1 MESRVI
7 PIQDWLDTFRG
18 AAEDFARGSL
28 RFDGKNAASEDSG
41 ERPGAYIAILSDTES
56 VHLGLC
62 LSPHDGHRLAR
73 ALLGMSA
80 CEVLQENDMVD
91 GVSEVMN
98 IIAGKVKSRMAA
110 RGESLRLGLPM
121 FIPRP
126 ITPTGD
132 MQTASVEIALGPV
145 PCRLTVYRRERTAR
159 AAA

>member
-18 AAEDFARGSL
+18 AADDFARMSL
-28 RFDGKNAASEDSG
+28 RFDSKAPAGEDNG
-41 ERPGAYIAILSDTES
+41 ERPGAYIAILSESES

-62 LSPHDGHRLAR
+62 MSPHDGHVLAR
-73 ALLGMSA
+73 ALLGLGSRDSLT
-80 CEVLQENDMVD
+80 EKDMVD

-98 IIAGKVKSRMAA
+98 IVAGKVKSRMAS
-110 RGESLRLGLPM
+110 RGEILRLGLPM

-126 ITPTGD
+126 ITPAGD
-132 MQTASVEIALGPV
+132 METASIEVPLGPV
-145 PCRLTVYRRERTAR
+145 TCRLTVYRRGLAGR